1 MKTIDLRSDTVTQ
14 PTQAMREAMAIAP
27 VGDDVYQDDPTM
39 IELEVYAAQLV
50 GKEAALFVPSG
61 TMGNQLCLM
70 THTQRGDEIVTGAN
84 NHIVIHEVGAV
95 ALLSQANLRTLHHS
109 DDFIEPKSFKQAIR
123 SNDIHEPRTRV
134 LSMENALSNG
144 KVMPLSMM
152 KENYEIAKAQDI
164 AVHLDGARLFNAATH
179 LNVDVKELT
188 QYCDSVMFCLS
199 KGLCA
204 PVGSMIAG
212 SRAFIEK
219 ARKNRKL
226 LGGGMRQ
233 TGILAAAGLIAL
245 KEMTQRL
252 HIDHENAKYLGFKLK
267 ETGLF
272 NVKMEDIHIN
282 MVFFDVI
289 DPNFNHDAFAQY
301 LLENNV
307 KINSNY
313 NGYRFVT
320 HYWITKEDIDHVI
333 DLIKDY
339 GKA

>member
-14 PTQAMREAMAIAP
+14 PTQAMREAMATAP
-27 VGDDVYQDDPTM
+27 VGDDVYQDDLTTH
-39 IELEVYAAQLV
+39 ELEVYAAQLV

-70 THTQRGDEIVTGAN
+70 THTERGDEIVTGAN

-95 ALLSQANLRTLHHS
+95 GLLSQANLRTLHHPH
-109 DDFIEPKSFKQAIR
+109 DFIEPHAFKLAIR
-123 SNDIHEPRTRV
+123 SSDIHEPRTRV

-152 KENYEIAKAQDI
+152 KENYAIAQALDI
-164 AVHLDGARLFNAATH
+164 RVHLDGARLFNASTH
-179 LNVDVKELT
+179 LNIDVKEMT

-204 PVGSMIAG
+204 PIGSMIAG
-212 SRAFIEK
+212 SKELIAK

-252 HIDHENAKYLGFKLK
+252 HIDHENAQYLGLKLK

-272 NVKMEDIHIN
+272 NVKLEDIQIN
-282 MVFFDVI
+282 MVFFDAI
-289 DPNFNHDAFAQY
+289 DPSFNHDEFAAY
-301 LLENNV
+301 LKANNV
-307 KINSNY
+307 KINLNY

-320 HYWITKEDIDHVI
+320 HYWITKEDIDTVI
-333 DLIKDY
+333 NLITAY